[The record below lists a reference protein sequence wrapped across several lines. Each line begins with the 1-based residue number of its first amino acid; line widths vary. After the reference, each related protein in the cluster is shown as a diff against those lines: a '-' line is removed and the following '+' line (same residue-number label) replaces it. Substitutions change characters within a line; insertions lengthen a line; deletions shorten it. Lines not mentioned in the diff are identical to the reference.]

1 MRSPW
6 TRRSCRRFLPA
17 VSAQGRCVRRRHRL
31 WGLRENVRVV
41 MGAMDQIAATI
52 GGGGLQP
59 GILTATI
66 GTAMV
71 MTCGYDAPA
80 LPQPPMIVYRG
91 YTPQQRVL
99 LPFCPAAGIVFK
111 WLKDTVFAAEARKC
125 AEENQNIYDTLCA
138 LAATAPAG
146 AGGLTLLPYFSGSLQ
161 PKLLPEASGVFFGL
175 TLSTGQG

>member
-1 MRSPW
+1 
-6 TRRSCRRFLPA
+6 
-17 VSAQGRCVRRRHRL
+17 
-31 WGLRENVRVV
+31 
-41 MGAMDQIAATI
+41 MDQIAAAI

-71 MTCGYDAPA
+71 MTCSYDASA

-91 YTPQQRVL
+91 YAPQQRVL

-146 AGGLTLLPYFSGSLQ
+146 AGGLTLLPYITCVPQFRNQ
-161 PKLLPEASGVFFGL
+161 PHACQNWRLPADRAQ
-175 TLSTGQG
+175 TT